1 MKKSIIT
8 VLVALLATMG
18 VNAQQIAVVSEGGTT
33 TLFQT
38 LDEAVTGASSG
49 SVIYLPG
56 GGFQIKDETKINKRL
71 TIMGVSHKADAENAD
86 GGTTIGGNLWFEEG
100 SDGSAVMGVYL
111 TGDVNIGNETD
122 SVQNM
127 IVRYCNINS
136 VQVKRAGCSGITVNQ
151 CYIRSNSNMADNNA
165 KFTNNIM
172 HSVQCVNSGVINH
185 NVVTST
191 CRVYEYEYYSRY
203 EYKAFAKVHNSTI
216 SNNILLDPGDGL
228 HSGSGCIVTNN
239 MLCNRSWGD
248 ECFNITDWAEVFV
261 GSINGV
267 SITSNFHL
275 KSDAPGVGKATDHT
289 DVGIYGGTSFNDD
302 CLAPIPRI
310 VSKVIPEQTDASGK
324 LKIQVTVKA
333 N

>member
-8 VLVALLATMG
+8 VLVAFLATMG

-38 LDEAVTGASSG
+38 LDEAVTSATSG

-86 GGTTIGGNLWFEEG
+86 GGTTIGGNLWFEKG

-111 TGDVNIGNETD
+111 TGDVNIGNGND

-127 IVRYCNINS
+127 IVRYCNVNS
-136 VQVKRAGCSGITVNQ
+136 IQVKRGDCSGITVNQ
-151 CYIRSNSNMADNNA
+151 CYMRNGSSFGGN
-165 KFTNNIM
+165 
-172 HSVQCVNSGVINH
+172 
-185 NVVTST
+185 
-191 CRVYEYEYYSRY
+191 
-203 EYKAFAKVHNSTI
+203 NSTI
-216 SNNILLDPGDGL
+216 SNCISHVIYDVNSGLIEHCVFPHCIRDYYNYALYGIYNSTVKNNIFIGAS
-228 HSGSGCIVTNN
+228 SGHFIVGSNNQCTNN
-239 MLCNRSWGD
+239 MGRGD
-248 ECFNITDWAEVFV
+248 NYGEETIPATDWGNVFE
-261 GSINGV
+261 GPNNGV

-275 KSDAPGVGKATDHT
+275 KSDAPGIGKATDHT
-289 DVGIYGGTSFNDD
+289 DVGIYGGTNFNDD